1 MNICI
6 TAEGPSLDAKID
18 PRFGR
23 CRYFIFVDIET
34 MKFQA
39 IENKNLQAS
48 GGAGIQSGQL
58 MASNQ
63 IEAVLTGNVGPNA
76 FQTLQA
82 AGIEIFTGVSGT
94 ISEVLE
100 KYKEGAFK
108 KTQGPT
114 VNAKKRNVLTKKHD
128 KEVGAMPNK
137 DGTGPRG
144 QGAGRGQGTGRGQGA
159 GRGGGRGMGRAMGG
173 GRSSACATG
182 YCVCPECGFKASHQV
197 GFPCSRESCPE
208 CGTKMIRE

>member
-6 TAEGPSLDAKID
+6 TAEGPSLEAKID

-39 IENKNLQAS
+39 IENKNLQSA
-48 GGAGIQSGQL
+48 GGAGIQSGQF

-63 IEAVLTGNVGPNA
+63 IKSVITGNVGPNA

-82 AGIEIFTGVSGT
+82 AGIEIFTGASGT
-94 ISEVLE
+94 VREAIE

-108 KTQGPT
+108 KTQGAT
-114 VNAKKRNVLTKKHD
+114 VNAKKGL
-128 KEVGAMPNK
+128 
-137 DGTGPRG
+137 
-144 QGAGRGQGTGRGQGA
+144 
-159 GRGGGRGMGRAMGG
+159 
-173 GRSSACATG
+173 S
-182 YCVCPECGFKASHQV
+182 
-197 GFPCSRESCPE
+197 
-208 CGTKMIRE
+208 